1 MLTGPCAKKHVVC
14 FIKPRGSSEVIHG
27 SNACLNPQPVCPRED
42 HEDYSKCKTV
52 CQQQGHAEE
61 QAVAEAKRRGVD
73 LKGASAVLLGH
84 YWMCQNCGN
93 TLREAGVT
101 NVTIINNVPAPQGV
115 A

>member
-1 MLTGPCAKKHVVC
+1 MGPCAKKHVVC
-14 FIKPRGSSEVIHG
+14 FIKPREWHGPLVQG

-61 QAVAEAKRRGVD
+61 QAIAEARR
-73 LKGASAVLLGH
+73 LGANLDGATAYLYGH

-93 TLREAGVT
+93 ALREAGVT
-101 NVTIINNVPAPQGV
+101 HIEIFNRIPAPR
-115 A
+115 